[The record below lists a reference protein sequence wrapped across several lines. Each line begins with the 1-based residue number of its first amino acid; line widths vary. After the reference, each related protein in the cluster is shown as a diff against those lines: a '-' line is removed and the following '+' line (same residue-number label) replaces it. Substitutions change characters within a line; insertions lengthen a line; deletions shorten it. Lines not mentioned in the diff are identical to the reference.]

1 MKQKIHDESKVS
13 SLMSPVFQG
22 ARFRVS
28 AKNAMPYVGL
38 RENKDG
44 WLDIVGGSFGEEWG
58 L

>member
-1 MKQKIHDESKVS
+1 
-13 SLMSPVFQG
+13 MSPVFQG